1 MKRLPAASDPED
13 LHSYCRLFS
22 CVLTLLSFF
31 VLIGACSE
39 SSTEPNTDSEPSELN
54 LIALFA
60 APTEAEISAVM
71 DNWASR
77 DISASGIEVADS
89 SYTPLIAGGAK
100 IRVVSHLVGD
110 ARHFGAIISP
120 VGADSASL
128 PILVYTHG
136 GDDGVDVDE
145 LFQVTAGLD
154 SLANKFVFVVPSF
167 RAEELRFQGST
178 FASTGEASPW
188 DLDVDDALSLIN
200 VTLELEPAAD
210 STRVGVLGFSRGGGV
225 GLLMAVRDP
234 RIDQVI
240 EFFGPTDFFDDYVQ
254 NVVKEALAGQL
265 RDLPGL
271 LTLSE
276 KFLQPFKDG
285 VLGVS
290 EVRPELIRRSSVLFV
305 SSLPDVQI
313 HHGTADSVVYVS
325 QAESL
330 IDALSGIG
338 REAPGFES
346 YLYTGG
352 THDPLTLFGSIERAR
367 EFAARLVTPVS
378 R

>member
-1 MKRLPAASDPED
+1 
-13 LHSYCRLFS
+13 
-22 CVLTLLSFF
+22 LLSLF
-31 VLIGACSE
+31 VLLGACSE

-60 APTEAEISAVM
+60 APTEDEISAVM
-71 DNWASR
+71 DSWASR

-89 SYTPLIAGGAK
+89 SDTPLIAGGAK
-100 IRVVSHLVGD
+100 IGVVSHLVGD
-110 ARHFGAIISP
+110 VRHFGAIISP

-128 PILVYTHG
+128 PILVYAHG

-167 RAEELRFQGST
+167 RAEELRFQGSI
-178 FASTGEASPW
+178 FVSTGEASPW

-210 STRVGVLGFSRGGGV
+210 STRVGVLGFSRGGV
-225 GLLMAVRDP
+225 GLLMAVRHP

-240 EFFGPTDFFDDYVQ
+240 EFLGPTDFFDDYVQ

-285 VLGVS
+285 VLSIS
-290 EVRPELIRRSSVLFV
+290 EVRPELIRRSSVLFI

-313 HHGTADSVVYVS
+313 YHGTADSVVYVS

-330 IDALSGIG
+330 IAALSGIG
-338 REAPGFES
+338 REAPGLES

-352 THDPLTLFGSIERAR
+352 THDPLTLFGSIEHAR

-378 R
+378 